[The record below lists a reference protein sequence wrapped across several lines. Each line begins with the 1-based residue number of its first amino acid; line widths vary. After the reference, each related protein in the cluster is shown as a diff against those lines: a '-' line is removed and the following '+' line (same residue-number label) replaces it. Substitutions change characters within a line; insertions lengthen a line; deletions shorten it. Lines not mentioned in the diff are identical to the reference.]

1 MICKSVAEILNNHV
15 TFELEA
21 IDRMYL
27 NGFVPSLQTG
37 GGVVY
42 FMKQRDAVSTA
53 LLRFAFLLSTPG
65 ATSVA
70 SLAGAVAV
78 IAPGTRIGRYDVLAH
93 VGAGAMGDVYKARDS
108 RLDRVV
114 ALKVLRTSDDADAAS
129 RQRLLDTE
137 ARAISALN
145 HPNICAVYDVGRH
158 DDREFLVMEFVTGDT
173 LAVRLAQAGVLGIA
187 LIRSRGRVS

>member
-173 LAVRLAQAGVLGIA
+173 LAVRLAQAGVLGIGPDP
-187 LIRSRGRVS
+187 ISWTG

>member
-1 MICKSVAEILNNHV
+1 M
-15 TFELEA
+15 
-21 IDRMYL
+21 
-27 NGFVPSLQTG
+27 
-37 GGVVY
+37 
-42 FMKQRDAVSTA
+42 
-53 LLRFAFLLSTPG
+53 
-65 ATSVA
+65 ATDNRRYSVA

>member
-65 ATSVA
+65 AIVSPA
-70 SLAGAVAV
+70 S
-78 IAPGTRIGRYDVLAH
+78 
-93 VGAGAMGDVYKARDS
+93 
-108 RLDRVV
+108 
-114 ALKVLRTSDDADAAS
+114 
-129 RQRLLDTE
+129 Q
-137 ARAISALN
+137 
-145 HPNICAVYDVGRH
+145 
-158 DDREFLVMEFVTGDT
+158 
-173 LAVRLAQAGVLGIA
+173 AQWP
-187 LIRSRGRVS
+187 